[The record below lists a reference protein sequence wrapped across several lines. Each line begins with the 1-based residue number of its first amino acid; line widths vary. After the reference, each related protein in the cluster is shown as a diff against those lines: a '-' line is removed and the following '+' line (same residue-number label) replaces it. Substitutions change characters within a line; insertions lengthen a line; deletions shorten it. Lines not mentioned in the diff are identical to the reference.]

1 MDLESIISWTAT
13 IIGFGLKAS
22 PIVLFYKIAM
32 GKEKIEIV
40 PELLIIFNVLS
51 AELWFNYWTQKGNKM
66 APLISSS
73 VSLILGII
81 FSFIYL
87 YYFSNKKVGKFLLY
101 IILESTSIC
110 LLFYGLNQ
118 IEVNYV
124 GVMANI
130 VNVITFF
137 SPGQRIIR
145 VCKEKN
151 YKLIPIV
158 TTILGCVTSFGWLCF
173 GILINDINVIIP
185 NTLSVLF
192 ALFNTSVWFYF
203 YCKNKDEDKKEKDNE
218 EEMIETDKGDKEIN
232 EV

>member
-1 MDLESIISWTAT
+1 MDLESIVSWTAT

-40 PELLIIFNVLS
+40 PELLIICNVLC
-51 AELWFNYWTQKGNKM
+51 AELWFNYWTQKGNKL
-66 APLISSS
+66 APLVSSS
-73 VSLILGII
+73 VSLVLGII

-87 YYFSNKKVGKFLLY
+87 FYFSDKKYGKFLLY
-101 IILESTSIC
+101 IILESISVC

-118 IEVNYV
+118 IDISYV
-124 GVMANI
+124 GLLANI
-130 VNVITFF
+130 VNVITFL

-158 TTILGCVTSFGWLCF
+158 TTILGCITSFCWLCF
-173 GILINDINVIIP
+173 GILINDINAIIP
-185 NTLSVLF
+185 NTISVIL
-192 ALFNTSVWFYF
+192 ALFNTSIWFYY
-203 YCKNKDEDKKEKDNE
+203 YCNRKEGDKKENDNE
-218 EEMIETDKGDKEIN
+218 EEMIETDKGDKNIN

>member
-40 PELLIIFNVLS
+40 PELLIICNVLS

-118 IEVNYV
+118 IEINYV

-158 TTILGCVTSFGWLCF
+158 TTILGCVTSFGWL
-173 GILINDINVIIP
+173 
-185 NTLSVLF
+185 
-192 ALFNTSVWFYF
+192 
-203 YCKNKDEDKKEKDNE
+203 
-218 EEMIETDKGDKEIN
+218 
-232 EV
+232 